1 MIRKSD
7 QVRDEEKDGRPRQDP
22 QHLSHVQSAHMEEKS
37 ELPREKGMSLANL
50 PKLVWEEDGSPPA
63 CAHRLLFCALHPACC
78 LLGFWSAE
86 AAS

>member
-7 QVRDEEKDGRPRQDP
+7 QVRDEEKDGRPCQDP

-50 PKLVWEEDGSPPA
+50 PQARLGRRRVPS
-63 CAHRLLFCALHPACC
+63 CLHHRLLLCALHPACC
-78 LLGFWSAE
+78 LLGF
-86 AAS
+86 